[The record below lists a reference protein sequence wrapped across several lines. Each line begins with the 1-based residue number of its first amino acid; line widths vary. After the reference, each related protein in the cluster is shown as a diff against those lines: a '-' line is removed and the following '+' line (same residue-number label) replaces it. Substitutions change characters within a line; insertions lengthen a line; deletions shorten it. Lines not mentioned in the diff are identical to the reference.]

1 MSRGL
6 SSRSRISEE
15 PPARNPLKTA
25 NFNKDSVYTRCILLK
40 SVGFVVCQWTKQC
53 KNSCTDSSV
62 PIHQLVGTMNVDV
75 DVDVIE
81 IFPAVH
87 ALTGCETSCKIRT
100 KAAALKTA
108 EEL

>member
-1 MSRGL
+1 MWDLWFVSGQ
-6 SSRSRISEE
+6 SN
-15 PPARNPLKTA
+15 AKT
-25 NFNKDSVYTRCILLK
+25 L
-40 SVGFVVCQWTKQC
+40 
-53 KNSCTDSSV
+53 V